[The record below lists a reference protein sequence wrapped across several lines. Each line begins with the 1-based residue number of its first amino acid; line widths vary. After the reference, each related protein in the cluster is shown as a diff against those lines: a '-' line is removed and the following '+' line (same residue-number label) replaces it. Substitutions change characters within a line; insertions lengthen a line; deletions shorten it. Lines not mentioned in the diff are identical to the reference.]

1 MWHCTGRLRGV
12 ASYIRSGQIHRLF
25 DILYKLPRTLFAFEW
40 SHRGVNI
47 GAGIDSYPCG
57 SSDHLCN
64 HDDPLELWMR
74 SLAHH
79 VLLVDGDMK
88 RLQHALTKLREDSAA
103 SRFFALNKVATPV
116 GVDAGELDDI
126 LVEAFDGAVD
136 IIKIDIDSY
145 DCAVLLSMLLRVEA
159 VAIVLESQPLVP
171 PPFKF
176 ARAFRSDVSSTDRVL
191 IVVPGTLFP
200 WTRYPLRFPVDEFD
214 CFLRSRF
221 LHANAADRSLG
232 KDQARGQLVG

>member
-1 MWHCTGRLRGV
+1 
-12 ASYIRSGQIHRLF
+12 
-25 DILYKLPRTLFAFEW
+25 
-40 SHRGVNI
+40 
-47 GAGIDSYPCG
+47 
-57 SSDHLCN
+57 
-64 HDDPLELWMR
+64 MR

-191 IVVPGTLFP
+191 IVVPGAHVVAQLSSPRLLQDTVLTPKYCHFWSLFRQEP
-200 WTRYPLRFPVDEFD
+200 FS
-214 CFLRSRF
+214 CSRK
-221 LHANAADRSLG
+221 SS
-232 KDQARGQLVG
+232 QL